1 MIIEREM
8 ARKITWKDVGVK
20 DGFPLI
26 SPGFATESGN
36 QLLFSSGC
44 VGTDPVTNELPEDLE
59 QQARNSMI
67 NLKKVLEVSG
77 SSVDSVLKI
86 LLFVSDGSYAGI
98 VNKVFKEFFPN
109 QPARS
114 CIVVAFPNNKLK
126 VELECI
132 AEIPSKKRWF
142 KL

>member
-1 MIIEREM
+1 M
-8 ARKITWKDVGVK
+8 ARKITWADVGVK

-26 SPGFATESGN
+26 SPAFVANANDLVFT
-36 QLLFSSGC
+36 SGC

-59 QQARNSMI
+59 KQARNAMV
-67 NLKKVLEVSG
+67 NLETVLKASGVS
-77 SSVDSVLKI
+77 STSQVLKI
-86 LLFVSDGSYAGI
+86 LLFVSDGSYAGV
-98 VNKVFKEFFPN
+98 VNKVFQEFFPN

-114 CIVVAFPNNKLK
+114 CIVVAFPNDKLK

-132 AEIPSKKRWF
+132 AEVDAPNGWFRWL

>member
-1 MIIEREM
+1 M
-8 ARKITWKDVGVK
+8 ARKITWQDVGVR

-26 SPGFATESGN
+26 SPGFVSESRAP
-36 QLLFSSGC
+36 LLFTSGC
-44 VGTDPVTNELPEDLE
+44 VGTDPVTDELPEDLE
-59 QQARNSMI
+59 QQARNMMT

-77 SSVDSVLKI
+77 SSFDSVLKV
-86 LLFVSDGSYAGI
+86 LLFVSDGSYAGV
-98 VNKVFKEFFPN
+98 VNKVFKEYFPN

-114 CIVVAFPNNKLK
+114 CVVVSFPNTKLK

-132 AEIPSKKRWF
+132 AEVPAKKRWF